1 MKKEVKKIQTA
12 GYNGAFTV
20 YDLAKI
26 VSLKIFFSHW
36 FSDYDPDPIATLRKR
51 RISADSVD
59 SSGHARETMLS
70 LMTGRTPLTAS
81 PLAKSSRE
89 GGTTVASGSGN
100 QLTGSSLLKT
110 GTGSG
115 SSSKQKT
122 SDKSHKHK
130 KKRKHHHC
138 NKRKHKRHQL
148 QLQKNSSSHEDEEM
162 DDSLKIKLDGSF
174 NNTTTY
180 SIRSPMYHQKSEDS
194 NHEEDQEKSSEDEY
208 SETEVSDESE
218 TEDETAAATA
228 TTSRKGAAK

>member
-1 MKKEVKKIQTA
+1 M
-12 GYNGAFTV
+12 
-20 YDLAKI
+20 
-26 VSLKIFFSHW
+26 
-36 FSDYDPDPIATLRKR
+36 
-51 RISADSVD
+51 D
-59 SSGHARETMLS
+59 SSGQARETLLS

-89 GGTTVASGSGN
+89 CGATVASGSGN

-148 QLQKNSSSHEDEEM
+148 QLQKNSSSHEDDEI

-218 TEDETAAATA
+218 TEDETATATA